1 MAINF
6 NTGNV
11 IIVPSGFFPG
21 EGKAQSGNL
30 SSTSKA
36 SLLYVNELF
45 PKTDANHSAIR
56 PSPKN
61 QNITTPAKFKE
72 VGKGVLNLVKHMS
85 QLNKDPRLIAGQS
98 LLEEDSDLK
107 QLLIEYSNALQQA

>member
-1 MAINF
+1 MPINF
-6 NTGNV
+6 NAENV

-21 EGKAQSGNL
+21 EGEAQSGNL

-36 SLLYVNELF
+36 VDLYVNELF
-45 PKTDANHSAIR
+45 PKTDVSHSAIR

-61 QNITTPAKFKE
+61 PKITTPAKFKE
-72 VGKGVLNLVKHMS
+72 VGTDVLNLVKYRS
-85 QLNKDPRLIAGQS
+85 QLNTDPRLIAGQS

-107 QLLIEYSNALQQA
+107 QLLIENSNVLQQV